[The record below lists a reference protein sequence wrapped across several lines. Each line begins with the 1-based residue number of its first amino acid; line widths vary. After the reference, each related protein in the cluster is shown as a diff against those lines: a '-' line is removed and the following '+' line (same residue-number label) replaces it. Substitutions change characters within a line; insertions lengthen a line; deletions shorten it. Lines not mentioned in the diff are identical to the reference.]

1 MIRSDIR
8 SSQKKFQV
16 PYWPGTIRN
25 GLFPFQKKGQNMV
38 SALFMVIFSFDSLNH
53 VNSLLIPKFGFFI
66 ISLKRE
72 QNINEKQGHILK
84 KLQELHFLSFH
95 WERKITN
102 VQGPYVQD
110 LGALAFADRSL
121 QTDGVVEPDP

>member
-1 MIRSDIR
+1 
-8 SSQKKFQV
+8 
-16 PYWPGTIRN
+16 
-25 GLFPFQKKGQNMV
+25 MV
-38 SALFMVIFSFDSLNH
+38 SALFMVIFSFDSLDH

-72 QNINEKQGHILK
+72 KNVSEKRGHIFK
-84 KLQELHFLSFH
+84 NLQALHFLSFH

-110 LGALAFADRSL
+110 LGAHAFADRLL
-121 QTDGVVEPDP
+121 QTDGAVEQDPWVDVP